1 MYSVFDF
8 VEKELK
14 WIGVTGKVD
23 FNDATEWR
31 KIVTQQRRS
40 LGSNIK

>member
-1 MYSVFDF
+1 MFDS

-23 FNDATEWR
+23 SNDATEWR
-31 KIVTQQRRS
+31 RRVTQQRRS
-40 LGSNIK
+40 LGSNMK